1 MTTKQTSYVAVV
13 GVPSNPSPGTP
24 GVIFH
29 NTTDQKPYY
38 DDGTT
43 IEQIA
48 RQSDLATKQNTLT
61 AGSGI
66 SIVGNTISATGG
78 GGGTQNLF
86 VQNASP
92 VSPPSTYLWVQTGLG
107 TSGNDFTFWIED
119 GQ

>member
-13 GVPSNPSPGTP
+13 NVPSNPSPGNA

-29 NTTDQKPYY
+29 NTTDSAPYY
-38 DDGTT
+38 DDGTVV
-43 IEQIA
+43 EKIA
-48 RQSDLATKQNTLT
+48 RSSDLATKQNTLT
-61 AGSGI
+61 AGTGI

-86 VQNASP
+86 VQNTAP
-92 VSPPSTYLWVQTGLG
+92 ISPPSTYMWIQTGLG
-107 TSGNDFTFWIED
+107 TSGTDFTFWIED